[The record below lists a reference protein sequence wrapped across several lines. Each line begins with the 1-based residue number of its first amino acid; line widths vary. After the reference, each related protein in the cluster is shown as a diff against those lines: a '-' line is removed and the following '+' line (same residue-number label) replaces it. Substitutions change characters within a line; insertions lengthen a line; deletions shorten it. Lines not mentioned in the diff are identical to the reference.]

1 MGYCVRQLDGFHLN
15 RSCCKGWEK
24 GQEIYIA
31 IRNGEDISNV
41 IGNAKERTGKSS
53 EKERNHVLRCLDSGI
68 DWRKKVTNIEIPE
81 EARGLGT
88 MEGNE
93 SNLFADRM
101 KDRGMS
107 WTIKGSQRMGKAI
120 ELAHNGELNNFVGLR
135 PTLERNVERALNF
148 DIFSY
153 KDAYTE
159 QVSMPALY
167 GQHASRP
174 WVKVLKEITSLDYPL
189 N

>member
-1 MGYCVRQLDGFHLN
+1 
-15 RSCCKGWEK
+15 
-24 GQEIYIA
+24 
-31 IRNGEDISNV
+31 
-41 IGNAKERTGKSS
+41 
-53 EKERNHVLRCLDSGI
+53 
-68 DWRKKVTNIEIPE
+68 VTSIEIPE

-93 SNLFADRM
+93 SNLFGDRM

-107 WTIKGSQRMGKAI
+107 WTISGVQRMGKAI
-120 ELAHNGELNNFVGLR
+120 ELARNGELNNFAGLR
-135 PTLERNVERALNF
+135 PTLERNVERSLNF

-159 QVSMPALY
+159 QVSMPALH

-174 WVKVLKEITSLDYPL
+174 WVQVLKEITSLDYPL

>member
-1 MGYCVRQLDGFHLN
+1 MG
-15 RSCCKGWEK
+15 
-24 GQEIYIA
+24 
-31 IRNGEDISNV
+31 
-41 IGNAKERTGKSS
+41 
-53 EKERNHVLRCLDSGI
+53 
-68 DWRKKVTNIEIPE
+68 RKKVTWLEIPQ

-93 SNLFADRM
+93 SNLFSYRM

-120 ELAHNGELNNFVGLR
+120 ELARNGELNNFVGRR
-135 PTLERNVERALNF
+135 PTLERNIEQSLNF

-159 QVSMPALY
+159 QVSMPAFY

-174 WVKVLKEITSLDYPL
+174 WVQVLKELTSIDYPL

>member
-1 MGYCVRQLDGFHLN
+1 MTSL
-15 RSCCKGWEK
+15 
-24 GQEIYIA
+24 
-31 IRNGEDISNV
+31 
-41 IGNAKERTGKSS
+41 
-53 EKERNHVLRCLDSGI
+53 
-68 DWRKKVTNIEIPE
+68 EIPE
-81 EARGLGT
+81 GARGLGT

-93 SNLFADRM
+93 SNLFSDRM

-120 ELAHNGELNNFVGLR
+120 ELARNGELDNLVGRR
-135 PTLERNVERALNF
+135 PTLERNVEQSLNF

-159 QVSMPALY
+159 QVYMPALY

-174 WVKVLKEITSLDYPL
+174 WVKVLKEITSLHYPL